1 MSTKYYNQMLEKDNG
16 GGDLYAEMYKRV
28 KKLSLI
34 LNLSGIVIDFG
45 IVTYF
50 VIVFMRINDY
60 YIGDRTIQDRQ
71 DY

>member
-1 MSTKYYNQMLEKDNG
+1 MQEKVNE
-16 GGDLYAEMYKRV
+16 GGDNLLAAMYKKV
-28 KKLSLI
+28 KQMSLI
-34 LNLSGIVIDFG
+34 CNLSGIVIDLA

-50 VIVFMRINDY
+50 VIAFMRINDY